1 MQGVFVL
8 SSDHK
13 PLDLCHPARARK
25 LLKQGRAAIFRRQP
39 FTIIL
44 KDRTAAE
51 SVTHPHRLK
60 FDPGSKTT
68 GIAIVQEQTG
78 EVVWAAE
85 LQYKSNLVADRMEKR
100 AGYRGRRRTANLRHR
115 PPRFRNRR
123 REKGWLTPCMRSR
136 VGNIRTWTAG
146 LMRVCP
152 ITAFSLELVK
162 FDTQAMQ
169 NPEISGVEYQRGTLV
184 GWEVREYL
192 LEKWDRKC
200 AYCGAKDVPFE
211 VEHILP
217 KSRGGTDRVSNLTLA
232 CHECNQAKGNQTAA
246 EFGHPEVQAEAK
258 QSLKDA
264 AAVTTTRWAVYA
276 VLRDTGLPVETG
288 TGGRTKYNRTRLGLP
303 KAHWIDAA
311 CVGASTPD
319 ALGVRRTSWQSRP
332 LIIRAMGRGSRQMCR
347 MDKHGFPRTA
357 ARSIKRVHG
366 FQTGDLVRAIVPTGK
381 HAGTHVGRVAVRA
394 SGSFR
399 VGTVDGIGYRHCR
412 LLQRTD
418 GYEYVSHS

>member
-8 SSDHK
+8 SSDQK

-68 GIAIVQEQTG
+68 GIAIVQEQTS

-85 LQYKSNLVADRMEKR
+85 LQHKGDLVADRMEKR
-100 AGYRGRRRTANLRHR
+100 AGCRGRRRTANLRHR

-136 VGNIRTWTAG
+136 VGNIRTWTAR

-169 NPEISGVEYQRGTLV
+169 NPEISDVEYQHGTLA
-184 GWEVREYL
+184 GYEVREYL
-192 LEKWDRKC
+192 LEKWERKC
-200 AYCGAKDVPFE
+200 AYCGVKDVPFE

-232 CHECNQAKGNQTAA
+232 CHGCNQAKGNQTAA

-319 ALGVRRTSWQSRP
+319 AIKIERIRP
-332 LIIRAMGRGSRQMCR
+332 LVIRAMGRGSRQMCR
-347 MDKHGFPRTA
+347 VDKHGFPRTA
-357 ARSIKRVHG
+357 AKSVKRVHG

-399 VGTVDGIGYRHCR
+399 VGTVDGISYRHCR

-418 GYEYVSHS
+418 G

>member
-8 SSDHK
+8 SSDQK

-51 SVTHPHRLK
+51 SVTHPYRLK

-85 LQYKSNLVADRMEKR
+85 LQHKSNLVADRMEKR
-100 AGYRGRRRTANLRHR
+100 VGCRGRRRTANLRYR
-115 PPRFRNRR
+115 PPRFGNRR

-136 VGNIRTWTAG
+136 VGNIRTWTAR

-169 NPEISGVEYQRGTLV
+169 NPEISGVEYQRGTLA
-184 GWEVREYL
+184 GWDVREYL
-192 LEKWDRKC
+192 LEKWERKC

-211 VEHILP
+211 AEHILP

-232 CHECNQAKGNQTAA
+232 YHECNQAKGNQTAA
-246 EFGHPEVQAEAK
+246 EFGHPEVQVEAK

-319 ALGVRRTSWQSRP
+319 ALGVRGPGWQSRP

-357 ARSIKRVHG
+357 AKSVKRVHG

-381 HAGTHVGRVAVRA
+381 HAGTHVGRVAVRT

>member
-1 MQGVFVL
+1 
-8 SSDHK
+8 
-13 PLDLCHPARARK
+13 
-25 LLKQGRAAIFRRQP
+25 
-39 FTIIL
+39 
-44 KDRTAAE
+44 
-51 SVTHPHRLK
+51 
-60 FDPGSKTT
+60 
-68 GIAIVQEQTG
+68 
-78 EVVWAAE
+78 
-85 LQYKSNLVADRMEKR
+85 
-100 AGYRGRRRTANLRHR
+100 
-115 PPRFRNRR
+115 
-123 REKGWLTPCMRSR
+123 
-136 VGNIRTWTAG
+136 
-146 LMRVCP
+146 MRVCP

-357 ARSIKRVHG
+357 AKSIKRVHG

-394 SGSFR
+394 SGSFQ
-399 VGTVDGIGYRHCR
+399 VGTVDGIGYHHCR